1 MESRGDYSLWR
12 GVWGRGAPIKG
23 KQSEAEKA
31 ILMKSQTSK
40 NCLARIAWQVLPA
53 MRADRGSR
61 QRNRGGAEGRFQYI

>member
-40 NCLARIAWQVLPA
+40 NCLASIAGNA
-53 MRADRGSR
+53 SR
-61 QRNRGGAEGRFQYI
+61 